1 MPAAGLAATGCSGH
15 RKGKEDS
22 TSSSFSLRV
31 EGFHKQTLAPKPGSP
46 DFGKLAGH
54 AEVGVGVDRE
64 GLLVPF
70 LSSLS
75 DAIDSSS
82 LHPAWPPGLQRAKLP
97 QEAASPKPWIASCF
111 ALGGERGCP
120 YCVQEWTISVR
131 PLCTPQFW
139 NLVLILEDH
148 STRSPSTSS
157 RKPS

>member
-82 LHPAWPPGLQRAKLP
+82 LHPAGHLVCNGRSCPRKQPLPSHGLPPALHWEGRGDGLTVSRNGPSLSGHSAHPSLEP
-97 QEAASPKPWIASCF
+97 SPHPGGPLNQEP
-111 ALGGERGCP
+111 
-120 YCVQEWTISVR
+120 
-131 PLCTPQFW
+131 
-139 NLVLILEDH
+139 
-148 STRSPSTSS
+148 
-157 RKPS
+157 